1 MALDA
6 SKRNASLEAHPDFS
20 EDLPAQY
27 RPSHSSLLSSLYDA
41 DRPAPP
47 PEGSVLSAWG
57 PLLGGRGGIVIPTAS
72 EFNRSRNGLLFL
84 ASLASSHEC
93 PLITLQSHA
102 ACSADYHSVS
112 DQLGDKAS
120 LVRVDMHHVHS
131 SVRTARWCVLLGSS
145 NIYIC
150 VCVCANLHDYCKWQP
165 DLESAKDE
173 LTLAHQ
179 SSDLGWKRTL
189 GVMLAVRLGWEYV
202 FFVDDDI
209 TPYTDGRRT
218 LSAAHLAHAMRAM
231 RADSDLQ
238 AVSWPSI
245 CMADN
250 GVVGHARPLV
260 GLRQDV
266 FISGS
271 AILLRV
277 TNHMSFFPLNMYNE
291 DWLMMVQ
298 LAVGASSHTRVLA
311 QAGGVQQKPY
321 DAFCQERA
329 QREEPGELLGEGMM
343 SLLEDEGPR
352 LYSMSDVHFWARV
365 MKHRRELLHWII
377 RKRCH
382 GYLITW
388 EETETPLSHD
398 PIVGAMNAALWAQ
411 DKVRPEHLQRWA
423 QKWWQDQVHWRAMLL
438 SLSRDAVQKT
448 SETSIVDLL
457 QQPRRA
463 GSPRAAA
470 GACGH
475 QAHL

>member
-1 MALDA
+1 MAFDA
-6 SKRNASLEAHPDFS
+6 SKRNASLEGHPDFS
-20 EDLPAQY
+20 EDLAAQY
-27 RPSHSSLLSSLYDA
+27 RPTHSGLLSSLYDA

-47 PEGSVLSAWG
+47 AEGSLLSAWG

-72 EFNRSRNGLLFL
+72 DFTRSRNGLLFV

-131 SVRTARWCVLLGSS
+131 S
-145 NIYIC
+145 
-150 VCVCANLHDYCKWQP
+150 WQP
-165 DLESAKDE
+165 DLESAQDK
-173 LTLAHQ
+173 LTLPHQ

-209 TPYTDGRRT
+209 TPYTDGRVT

-298 LAVGASSHTRVLA
+298 LAVGASRHTRVLA

-321 DAFCQERA
+321 NAFCQERA

-343 SLLEDEGPR
+343 SLLEDEGPQ

-382 GYLITW
+382 GYLTTW

-398 PIVGAMNAALWAQ
+398 PVVGAMNAALWAQ
-411 DKVRPEHLQRWA
+411 DKVTPEHLRTWA

-438 SLSRDAVQKT
+438 ALSRDALQKT
-448 SETSIVDLL
+448 TSDTSIVDLL

-470 GACGH
+470 AGACGH